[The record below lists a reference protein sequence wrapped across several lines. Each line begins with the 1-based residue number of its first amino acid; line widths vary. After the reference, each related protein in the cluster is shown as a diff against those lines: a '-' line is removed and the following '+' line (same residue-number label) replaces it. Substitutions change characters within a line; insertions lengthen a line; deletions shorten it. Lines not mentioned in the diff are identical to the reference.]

1 MCELLAMSS
10 LLPTTVDFSIERLT
24 RHGGAEGPHR
34 DGWGVAFYAGRDVL
48 LLREPAAA
56 SESPLV
62 RYIESH
68 GPPSE
73 RVLSHIRLATMG
85 EPALQ
90 NTQPFQRELGGRAH
104 VFAHNGDLP
113 GIAGDP
119 SFRRRARFRPIGET
133 DSEVAFCHL
142 LARLEPVWDQAG
154 GEVPPMADRLAV
166 ITEVARRLREL
177 GPANFLY
184 ADGDTLFVHADR
196 RTEPGSDT
204 VLPGLYVLARSC
216 QESVPDLSASGVI
229 LKTVQQALTLV
240 ASVPLTGE
248 DWRPLARGEVLAIR
262 SGGIAERCAD

>member
-1 MCELLAMSS
+1 MCELFAMSS
-10 LLPTTVDFSIERLT
+10 LLPTTVDFSIERLS

-34 DGWGVAFYAGRDVL
+34 DGWGVAFYAGRDAL

-73 RVLSHIRLATMG
+73 CVLSHIRLATFG
-85 EPALQ
+85 EPALH

-113 GIAGDP
+113 GIASDP
-119 SFRRRARFRPIGET
+119 SFRLSRFRPIGET

-142 LARLEPVWDQAG
+142 LARLERLWNESGDG
-154 GEVPPMADRLAV
+154 VPPTADRLAV

-177 GPANFLY
+177 GTANFLY
-184 ADGDTLFVHADR
+184 ADSDTLFVHADR
-196 RTEPGSDT
+196 RTQPDSDT
-204 VLPGLYVLARSC
+204 VLPGLYALARSC
-216 QESVPDLSASGVI
+216 EESVPDLSGSGVV

-240 ASVPLTGE
+240 ASVPLTAE

-262 SGGIAERCAD
+262 GGGIAERCRD